1 MSKDHTTLNTAFLLM
16 AQYSGKA
23 VIPVEDVCR
32 DYFSH
37 LDPGKFIRKVNE
49 GDLKIPMV
57 RMEESLKCAKGIH
70 LQDLA
75 DYLDERRAEA
85 QKELKQVWG

>member
-1 MSKDHTTLNTAFLLM
+1 MAKDHTTVNTAFLLM
-16 AQYSGKA
+16 AQYGGKV
-23 VIPVEDVCR
+23 VIPIEEVCR

-57 RMEESLKCAKGIH
+57 RMEPSQKCAKGIH
-70 LQDLA
+70 IQDLA
-75 DYLDERRAEA
+75 DYLDARRDEA
-85 QKELKQVWG
+85 LKELRQVWG

>member
-23 VIPVEDVCR
+23 IIPLADVQR

-37 LDPGKFIRKVNE
+37 LDV
-49 GDLKIPMV
+49 
-57 RMEESLKCAKGIH
+57 SH
-70 LQDLA
+70 LPSQN
-75 DYLDERRAEA
+75 
-85 QKELKQVWG
+85 K